1 MVEVGIAEYFG
12 MAEALGIIAAVFI
25 VLYYSRK
32 QIQALS
38 VDIETKV
45 LNDLDEKMHSAGE
58 MMVQKPELVKMLNK
72 NETKRSPELVFAYYI
87 LYMCAHAFHMRQRNV
102 LNDNEWEG
110 WLQWMK
116 AAFDQGAISDYWK
129 DSIQP
134 EKWFDPA
141 FREFIDNEVLALQK
155 GSY

>member
-1 MVEVGIAEYFG
+1 MVEVGVAEYFG
-12 MAEALGIIAAVFI
+12 MAEAIGIIAAVFV

-32 QIQALS
+32 QMQALS

-45 LNDLDEKMHSAGE
+45 LNDLDEKLRSAGE
-58 MMVQKPELVKMLNK
+58 MMVQNPELIKMLNK
-72 NETKRSPELVFAYYI
+72 SETQRSPELVFAYYI
-87 LYMCAHAFHMRQRNV
+87 LYMCAHSFHMRQRNV
-102 LNDNEWEG
+102 LSDNEWEG

-116 AAFDQGAISDYWK
+116 TAFDQGAISDYWR
-129 DSIQP
+129 DIIQP

-141 FREFIDNEVLALQK
+141 FREFINKEVLALRK

>member
-1 MVEVGIAEYFG
+1 MVEVGVAEYFS
-12 MAEALGIIAAVFI
+12 MAEALGMIAAVFV

-32 QIQALS
+32 QMQALS

-45 LNDLDEKMHSAGE
+45 LNDLDDKMHSAGE
-58 MMVQKPELVKMLNK
+58 MMVQKPELVKMLDK
-72 NETKRSPELVFAYYI
+72 NETKGSQVLVFAYYI

-116 AAFDQGAISDYWK
+116 SAFDQGEISDYWK
-129 DSIQP
+129 DRIQP

-141 FREFIDNEVLALQK
+141 FREFIDKEVLSSLK
-155 GSY
+155 GS